1 MRVYVDQALGR
12 MLEPPPQALEGEA
25 VMTRHRSFWLALV
38 STVAM
43 LAASC
48 TGTGEPS
55 GASGSSGPPLDR
67 DPNTLVVAVDAFN
80 ADFDPASAYLLSE
93 ALIWRGIYESL
104 IRLKGDSAS
113 EVEPLLADS
122 WEPNKDAS
130 SWTFHLHPGVTFSDG
145 TPLDAEAVKANYVR
159 TITIELGTQFILG
172 SFLPKPEKQIVVED
186 PQTIRFDLA
195 YPYPHFDV
203 VMAAQYGTGLVSPKV
218 FEEHS
223 TGQTDQGHE
232 YLLSHAVGTGPYV
245 LDTLEP
251 GNQVVLTR
259 NEDYWRG
266 WDGPHFD
273 TIIIRSIPE
282 ASTRRQLLES
292 GDVDIAY
299 AGTAEDTAA
308 VRSDGRFVVGDFKN
322 LDMTYIILGAYG
334 PLASPEARQA
344 MNYLFP
350 YDDFLGTIMKGT
362 LERAHGPFPDL
373 LFTHDPDVFL
383 YDTDVE
389 KAQQLL
395 DQAGVQPGT
404 ELTYEYYTG
413 FGKEAGL
420 VMQQQLEQVGL
431 KLRLVEK
438 EFSAMN
444 ADLTTDR
451 PVSERANMYY
461 WGWWPDYNDPSD
473 YSWVIFNSDADPSAC
488 PCYNSG
494 YYHNA
499 QVDKIIYD
507 GFSQTDDAKLTDE
520 MYEAQDLMTRVDP
533 PIIPVGQQLDDTY
546 FRKDIQGQVF
556 NPLYILTWDYYALS
570 RG

>member
-1 MRVYVDQALGR
+1 

-438 EFSAMN
+438 EFSEMN

-473 YSWVIFNSDADPSAC
+473 YSWVIFNSDAAPDKC

-494 YYHNA
+494 YYHNER
-499 QVDKIIYD
+499 VDEIIYD

>member
-1 MRVYVDQALGR
+1 MMQR
-12 MLEPPPQALEGEA
+12 
-25 VMTRHRSFWLALV
+25 RSSWLALFA
-38 STVAM
+38 TVAV

-48 TGTGEPS
+48 TGTGEDS
-55 GASGSSGPPLDR
+55 GGASGSTSPPLDR

-122 WEPNKDAS
+122 WEANDDSS

-145 TPLDAEAVKANYVR
+145 TPLDADAVKTNYVR

-172 SFLPKPEKQIVVED
+172 SFLPKPEKQIVVVD

-195 YPYPHFDV
+195 YPYPHFDL

-223 TGQTDQGHE
+223 TGETDQGHE

-251 GNQVVLTR
+251 GNQVILKR
-259 NEDYWRG
+259 NENYWRG

-282 ASTRRQLLES
+282 GSTRRQLLES
-292 GDVDIAY
+292 GEVDIAY

-350 YDDFLGTIMKGT
+350 YDDFLSTISKGT
-362 LERAHGPFPDL
+362 LERGNGPFPDL
-373 LFTHDPDVFL
+373 LFTHDPNVFL
-383 YDTDVE
+383 YDTDIQ
-389 KAQQLL
+389 KAQELL

-420 VMQQQLEQVGL
+420 VMQQQLEKVGL
-431 KLRLVEK
+431 HLRLIEK

-473 YSWVIFNSDADPSAC
+473 YSWVIFNSDAAPSAC

-494 YYHNA
+494 YYHNDR
-499 QVDKIIYD
+499 VDEIIYD
-507 GFSQTDDAKLTDE
+507 GFSQTDDAKLTQE
-520 MYEAQDLMTRVDP
+520 MHEAQNIMTEQDP
-533 PIIPVGQQLDDTY
+533 PIIPVGQQLDETY
-546 FRKDIQGQVF
+546 FRKDVQGQVF

>member
-1 MRVYVDQALGR
+1 
-12 MLEPPPQALEGEA
+12 
-25 VMTRHRSFWLALV
+25 
-38 STVAM
+38 
-43 LAASC
+43 
-48 TGTGEPS
+48 
-55 GASGSSGPPLDR
+55 
-67 DPNTLVVAVDAFN
+67 
-80 ADFDPASAYLLSE
+80 
-93 ALIWRGIYESL
+93 
-104 IRLKGDSAS
+104 
-113 EVEPLLADS
+113 
-122 WEPNKDAS
+122 
-130 SWTFHLHPGVTFSDG
+130 
-145 TPLDAEAVKANYVR
+145 
-159 TITIELGTQFILG
+159 
-172 SFLPKPEKQIVVED
+172 
-186 PQTIRFDLA
+186 
-195 YPYPHFDV
+195 
-203 VMAAQYGTGLVSPKV
+203 MAAQYGTGLVSPKV
-218 FEEHS
+218 FAQHS
-223 TGQTDQGHE
+223 TGATDHGHE
-232 YLLSHAVGTGPYV
+232 YLQSHAVGTGPYV

-251 GNQVVLTR
+251 GNQVILKR
-259 NEDYWRG
+259 NDTYWRG

-273 TIIIRSIPE
+273 TIIIKSIPE
-282 ASTRRQLLES
+282 GSTRRQLLES
-292 GDVDIAY
+292 GDADIAY

-308 VRSDGRFVVGDFKN
+308 IRADGRFTVGDFKN

-350 YDDFLGTIMKGT
+350 YDDFLSTIMKDT

-373 LFTHDPDVFL
+373 LFTHDPNVFL

-420 VMQQQLEQVGL
+420 VMQQQLEKVGL
-431 KLRLVEK
+431 KLKLVEK

-473 YSWVIFNSDADPSAC
+473 YSWVIFNSDAAPSAC

-494 YYHNA
+494 YYSNKR
-499 QVDKIIYD
+499 VDDVIYD
-507 GFSQTDDAKLTDE
+507 GFSQTDDTKLTNE
-520 MYEAQDLMTRVDP
+520 MHEAQNIMTEQDP

-546 FRKDIQGQVF
+546 FRNDIQGQVF

>member
-1 MRVYVDQALGR
+1 
-12 MLEPPPQALEGEA
+12 
-25 VMTRHRSFWLALV
+25 MTHRRSYWLTLLA
-38 STVAM
+38 TVAL

-48 TGTGEPS
+48 TGTGESS
-55 GASGSSGPPLDR
+55 GASGSTSPGLDR

-80 ADFDPASAYLLSE
+80 PDFDPASAYLLSE

-122 WEPNKDAS
+122 WEPNADAS
-130 SWTFHLHPGVTFSDG
+130 SWTFHLHPGITFSDG
-145 TPLDAEAVKANYVR
+145 TPLDAEAVKTNYVR

-195 YPYPHFDV
+195 YAYPHFDV

-223 TGQTDQGHE
+223 TGETDQGHE
-232 YLLSHAVGTGPYV
+232 YLLSHAVGTGPYM

-259 NEDYWRG
+259 NKDYWRG

-350 YDDFLGTIMKGT
+350 YDDFLSTISKNT
-362 LERAHGPFPDL
+362 LERANGPFPDL

-383 YDTDVE
+383 YETDVA
-389 KAQQLL
+389 KAQDLL
-395 DQAGVQPGT
+395 DQAGVEPGT

-420 VMQQQLEQVGL
+420 VMQQQLEKVGL
-431 KLRLVEK
+431 HLRLIEK

-473 YSWVIFNSDADPSAC
+473 YSWVIFNSDAAPDKC

-494 YYHNA
+494 YYHNDR
-499 QVDKIIYD
+499 VDEIIYD

>member
-1 MRVYVDQALGR
+1 
-12 MLEPPPQALEGEA
+12 
-25 VMTRHRSFWLALV
+25 MTRRSLAVLV
-38 STVAM
+38 AVV
-43 LAASC
+43 LLGAAC
-48 TGTGEPS
+48 TGTGENQGGGGPS
-55 GASGSSGPPLDR
+55 GTKNAALDR

-122 WEPNKDAS
+122 WEPNDDAS
-130 SWTFHLHPGVTFSDG
+130 SWTFHLHPGITFSDG
-145 TPLDAEAVKANYVR
+145 TPLDAEAVKTNYVR
-159 TITIELGTQFILG
+159 TITLELGTQFILG
-172 SFLPKPEKQIVVED
+172 SFLPKPEKQIVVVD

-218 FEEHS
+218 FEQHS
-223 TGQTDQGHE
+223 TGPTDQGHE

-251 GNQVVLTR
+251 GNQVILKR
-259 NEDYWRG
+259 NENYWRG

-273 TIIIRSIPE
+273 TIVIRSIPE
-282 ASTRRQLLES
+282 GSTRRQLLES

-308 VRSDGRFVVGDFKN
+308 VRADGRFTVGDFKN

-350 YDDFLGTIMKGT
+350 YDDFLSTIMKDT
-362 LERAHGPFPDL
+362 LVRANGPFPDL
-373 LFTHDPDVFL
+373 LFTHDPNVFL
-383 YDTDVE
+383 YDTNVE
-389 KAQQLL
+389 KAKQLL
-395 DQAGVQPGT
+395 DEAGVQPGT

-420 VMQQQLEQVGL
+420 VMQQQLEKVGL

-473 YSWVIFNSDADPSAC
+473 YSWVIFNSDAAPSAC

-494 YYHNA
+494 YYSNA
-499 QVDKIIYD
+499 KVDDIIYD
-507 GFSQTDDAKLTDE
+507 GFSQTDDQKLTNE
-520 MYEAQDLMTRVDP
+520 MYDAQSIMTEQDP
-533 PIIPVGQQLDDTY
+533 PIIPVGQQLDVTY
-546 FRKDIQGQVF
+546 FRNDIRGQVF